1 MGLRVGPE
9 SDRTAPDRYR
19 RGVAS
24 PQTRSSI
31 VILAGARTPM
41 GRFQGGLSSLTAT
54 DLGAGAIAAA
64 IDRSRI
70 TPEDVDFAYLGNV
83 VAAGVGQVPARR
95 AAADAGIPLT
105 VPSTLLNRACLS
117 GLHAIHLASQMI
129 RLGEAD
135 TVVAGGMESMTNAPY
150 LLTKARS
157 GYRIGDGAVVDSM
170 MADGLTCT
178 LEHCAMG
185 EATERY
191 AAELGLA
198 REPQDAFAAASHER
212 AARAQK
218 DGLFA
223 TEIVPASIPQRRG
236 EPVVVSDDEGI
247 RTDADAESMGRLRAA
262 FAPDGNLTAGNAS
275 QISDGAAACIVTTMD
290 RAEALGIAPLAEVVS
305 HGQVAGP
312 DASLLHQPS
321 NAIGVALDRAG
332 LTVADMDLLEIN
344 EAFAAVAL
352 ASMDALGVTDE
363 IVNVNGGAIALGH
376 PIGMSGTRIV
386 LTLAHEL
393 ARRGGGLGAAGLC
406 GGGGQGEAMVLR
418 VAA

>member
-1 MGLRVGPE
+1 
-9 SDRTAPDRYR
+9 
-19 RGVAS
+19 
-24 PQTRSSI
+24 
-31 VILAGARTPM
+31 M
-41 GRFQGGLSSLTAT
+41 GRFQGGLSSQTAT
-54 DLGAGAIAAA
+54 DLGASAIAAA
-64 IDRSRI
+64 IERSGI
-70 TPEDVDFAYLGNV
+70 TPDQVDFAYLGNV

-117 GLHAIHLASQMI
+117 GLNAIHLASQMI

-157 GYRIGDGAVVDSM
+157 GYRIGDGVVVDSM

-178 LEHCAMG
+178 LEQCAMG

-191 AAELGLA
+191 AAELGLR
-198 REPQDAFAAASHER
+198 RESQDAFAAGSHER

-218 DGLFA
+218 EGLF
-223 TEIVPASIPQRRG
+223 TDEITPITISLKKGKQTVIA
-236 EPVVVSDDEGI
+236 DDEGI
-247 RTDADAESMGRLRAA
+247 RPDADAASMSRLPAA
-262 FAPDGNLTAGNAS
+262 FAPGGNITAGNAS
-275 QISDGAAACIVTTMD
+275 QISDGAAACVITTMD
-290 RAEALGIAPLAEVVS
+290 RAEAIGVSPLAELVS

-321 NAIGVALDRAG
+321 NAISLALERAD
-332 LTVADMDLLEIN
+332 LSINDLELLEIN

-352 ASMDALGVTDE
+352 ASMDALGVSE
-363 IVNVNGGAIALGH
+363 EMVNINGGAIALGH

-386 LTLAHEL
+386 LTLAYEL

-406 GGGGQGEAMVLR
+406 GGGGQGEAVVLR
-418 VAA
+418 VVG

>member
-1 MGLRVGPE
+1 
-9 SDRTAPDRYR
+9 
-19 RGVAS
+19 
-24 PQTRSSI
+24 
-31 VILAGARTPM
+31 M

-64 IDRSRI
+64 IDRSGI

-191 AAELGLA
+191 ASELGLA

-223 TEIVPASIPQRRG
+223 TEIVPVSIPQRRG

-247 RTDADAESMGRLRAA
+247 RTDADAESMGRLPAA

-321 NAIGVALDRAG
+321 NAISVALDRAG

-376 PIGMSGTRIV
+376 PIGMSGTRIA

>member
-64 IDRSRI
+64 IDRSGI

-95 AAADAGIPLT
+95 AVADAGIPLT

-129 RLGEAD
+129 RLGEAN

-191 AAELGLA
+191 ASQLGLA

-290 RAEALGIAPLAEVVS
+290 RAEALGITPLAEVVS

>member
-1 MGLRVGPE
+1 M
-9 SDRTAPDRYR
+9 
-19 RGVAS
+19 AS
-24 PQTRSSI
+24 PQTRPPT

-64 IDRSRI
+64 IDRSGI

-191 AAELGLA
+191 ASELGLA

-223 TEIVPASIPQRRG
+223 TEIVPVSIPQRRG

-247 RTDADAESMGRLRAA
+247 RTDADAESMGRLPAA

-321 NAIGVALDRAG
+321 NAISVALDRAG

-376 PIGMSGTRIV
+376 PIGMSGTRIA

>member
-1 MGLRVGPE
+1 MTG
-9 SDRTAPDRYR
+9 SATS
-19 RGVAS
+19 S
-24 PQTRSSI
+24 PI

-41 GRFQGGLSSLTAT
+41 GRFQGGLSSCSAT

-64 IDRSRI
+64 IERSGI

-129 RLGEAD
+129 RLGEAN

-191 AAELGLA
+191 ASELGLA

-223 TEIVPASIPQRRG
+223 TEIVPVSIPQRRG

-290 RAEALGIAPLAEVVS
+290 RAEALGITPLAEVVS

>member
-1 MGLRVGPE
+1 
-9 SDRTAPDRYR
+9 
-19 RGVAS
+19 
-24 PQTRSSI
+24 
-31 VILAGARTPM
+31 M

-64 IDRSRI
+64 IDRSGI

-95 AAADAGIPLT
+95 AVADAGIPLT

>member
-1 MGLRVGPE
+1 
-9 SDRTAPDRYR
+9 
-19 RGVAS
+19 
-24 PQTRSSI
+24 
-31 VILAGARTPM
+31 M

-54 DLGAGAIAAA
+54 DLGAVAIEEAVKRAGMAADD
-64 IDRSRI
+64 I
-70 TPEDVDFAYLGNV
+70 DFAYLGNV

-129 RLGEAD
+129 RLDEAE

-150 LLTKARS
+150 LLTKARG

-170 MADGLTCT
+170 MLDGLTCT

-191 AAELGLA
+191 AAELGLE
-198 REPQDAFAAASHER
+198 RGPQDAFAAASHER

-218 DGLFA
+218 DGLLA
-223 TEIVPASIPQRRG
+223 EEIAPVSVPQRRG
-236 EPVVVSDDEGI
+236 EPVVVVDDAGI
-247 RTDADAESMGRLRAA
+247 RPEADADSMGRLPAA
-262 FAPDGNLTAGNAS
+262 FVPDGNITAGNAS

-290 RAEALGIAPLAEVVS
+290 RAEALGVTPLAEVVA

-312 DASLLHQPS
+312 DASRLHQPS
-321 NAIGVALDRAG
+321 NAIALALQRAG
-332 LTVADMDLLEIN
+332 MTTGDLDLVEIN

-352 ASMDALGVTDE
+352 ASMDALGVPDDM
-363 IVNVNGGAIALGH
+363 VNVNGGAIALGH

-386 LTLAHEL
+386 LSLAHEL
-393 ARRGGGLGAAGLC
+393 KRRGGGIGAAGLC
-406 GGGGQGEAMVLR
+406 GGGGQGEALVVR

>member
-1 MGLRVGPE
+1 
-9 SDRTAPDRYR
+9 
-19 RGVAS
+19 
-24 PQTRSSI
+24 
-31 VILAGARTPM
+31 M

-54 DLGAGAIAAA
+54 DLGAVAIEEAVKRAGMAADD
-64 IDRSRI
+64 I
-70 TPEDVDFAYLGNV
+70 DFAYLGNV

-129 RLGEAD
+129 RLDEAE

-150 LLTKARS
+150 LLTKARG

-170 MADGLTCT
+170 MLDGLTCT

-191 AAELGLA
+191 AAELGLE
-198 REPQDAFAAASHER
+198 RGPQDAFAAASHER

-218 DGLFA
+218 DGLLA
-223 TEIVPASIPQRRG
+223 EEIAPVSVPQRRG
-236 EPVVVSDDEGI
+236 EPVVVVDDEGI
-247 RTDADAESMGRLRAA
+247 RPEADADSMGRLPAA
-262 FAPDGNLTAGNAS
+262 FVPDGNITAGNAS

-290 RAEALGIAPLAEVVS
+290 RAEALGVTPLAEVVA

-312 DASLLHQPS
+312 DASLLHPPS
-321 NAIGVALDRAG
+321 NAIALALQRAG
-332 LTVADMDLLEIN
+332 MTTGDLALVEIN

-352 ASMDALGVTDE
+352 ASMDALGVPDDM
-363 IVNVNGGAIALGH
+363 VNVNGGAIALGH

-386 LTLAHEL
+386 LSLAHEL
-393 ARRGGGLGAAGLC
+393 KRRGGGIGAAGLC
-406 GGGGQGEAMVLR
+406 GGGGQGEALVVR

>member
-64 IDRSRI
+64 IDRSGI

-95 AAADAGIPLT
+95 AVADAGIPLT

-352 ASMDALGVTDE
+352 ASMEALGVTDE

>member
-1 MGLRVGPE
+1 
-9 SDRTAPDRYR
+9 
-19 RGVAS
+19 
-24 PQTRSSI
+24 
-31 VILAGARTPM
+31 M
-41 GRFQGGLSSLTAT
+41 GRFQGGLSSQTAT
-54 DLGAGAIAAA
+54 DLGASAIAAA
-64 IDRSRI
+64 VERSGI
-70 TPEDVDFAYLGNV
+70 TPDQVDFAYLGNV

-117 GLHAIHLASQMI
+117 GLNAIHLASQMI

-157 GYRIGDGAVVDSM
+157 GYRIGDGVVVDSM

-178 LEHCAMG
+178 LEQCAMG

-191 AAELGLA
+191 AAELGLR
-198 REPQDAFAAASHER
+198 RESQDAFAAGSHER

-218 DGLFA
+218 EGLF
-223 TEIVPASIPQRRG
+223 TDEITPITISLKKGKQTVIA
-236 EPVVVSDDEGI
+236 DDEGI
-247 RTDADAESMGRLRAA
+247 RPDADAASMSRLAAA
-262 FAPDGNLTAGNAS
+262 FAPGGNITAGNAS
-275 QISDGAAACIVTTMD
+275 QISDGAAACVITTMD
-290 RAEALGIAPLAEVVS
+290 RAEAIGVSPLAELVS

-321 NAIGVALDRAG
+321 NAISLALERAD
-332 LTVADMDLLEIN
+332 LSINDLELLEIN

-352 ASMDALGVTDE
+352 ASMDALGVSE
-363 IVNVNGGAIALGH
+363 EMVNINGGAIALGH

-386 LTLAHEL
+386 LTLAYEL

-406 GGGGQGEAMVLR
+406 GGGGQGEAVVLR
-418 VAA
+418 VVG

>member
-64 IDRSRI
+64 IDRSGI

-95 AAADAGIPLT
+95 AVADAGIPLT

-191 AAELGLA
+191 ASELGLA

>member
-64 IDRSRI
+64 IDRSGI

-95 AAADAGIPLT
+95 AVADAGIPLT

-129 RLGEAD
+129 RLGEAN

>member
-64 IDRSRI
+64 IDRSGI

-191 AAELGLA
+191 ASELGLA

-223 TEIVPASIPQRRG
+223 TEIVPVSIPQRRG

-352 ASMDALGVTDE
+352 ASMEALGVTDE

>member
-1 MGLRVGPE
+1 
-9 SDRTAPDRYR
+9 
-19 RGVAS
+19 
-24 PQTRSSI
+24 
-31 VILAGARTPM
+31 M

-129 RLGEAD
+129 RLGEAN

-191 AAELGLA
+191 ASELGLA

-223 TEIVPASIPQRRG
+223 TEIVPVSIPQRRG

-321 NAIGVALDRAG
+321 NAIGVALDRVG
-332 LTVADMDLLEIN
+332 LTVADLDLLEIN

-352 ASMDALGVTDE
+352 ASMDALGVTNE

>member
-19 RGVAS
+19 RGGAS

-64 IDRSRI
+64 IDRSGI

-95 AAADAGIPLT
+95 AVADAGIPLT

-191 AAELGLA
+191 ASELGW
-198 REPQDAFAAASHER
+198 
-212 AARAQK
+212 
-218 DGLFA
+218 
-223 TEIVPASIPQRRG
+223 PASPRTPLPPRRTSG
-236 EPVVVSDDEGI
+236 PPGPRRTACSPPRSCRRVS
-247 RTDADAESMGRLRAA
+247 
-262 FAPDGNLTAGNAS
+262 P
-275 QISDGAAACIVTTMD
+275 
-290 RAEALGIAPLAEVVS
+290 
-305 HGQVAGP
+305 
-312 DASLLHQPS
+312 
-321 NAIGVALDRAG
+321 
-332 LTVADMDLLEIN
+332 
-344 EAFAAVAL
+344 
-352 ASMDALGVTDE
+352 
-363 IVNVNGGAIALGH
+363 
-376 PIGMSGTRIV
+376 
-386 LTLAHEL
+386 
-393 ARRGGGLGAAGLC
+393 RGG
-406 GGGGQGEAMVLR
+406 VNR
-418 VAA
+418 

>member
-1 MGLRVGPE
+1 
-9 SDRTAPDRYR
+9 
-19 RGVAS
+19 
-24 PQTRSSI
+24 
-31 VILAGARTPM
+31 M
-41 GRFQGGLSSLTAT
+41 GRFQGGPSSLTAT
-54 DLGAGAIAAA
+54 DLGAVAIEEAVKRAGMAADD
-64 IDRSRI
+64 I
-70 TPEDVDFAYLGNV
+70 DFAYLGNV

-129 RLGEAD
+129 RLDEAE

-150 LLTKARS
+150 LLTKARG

-170 MADGLTCT
+170 MLDGLTCT
-178 LEHCAMG
+178 LEQCAMG

-191 AAELGLA
+191 AAELGLE
-198 REPQDAFAAASHER
+198 RGPQDAFAAASHER

-218 DGLFA
+218 DGLLA
-223 TEIVPASIPQRRG
+223 EEIAPVSVPQRRG
-236 EPVVVSDDEGI
+236 EPVVVVDDEGI
-247 RTDADAESMGRLRAA
+247 RPEADADSMGRLPAA
-262 FAPDGNLTAGNAS
+262 FVPDGNITAGNAS

-290 RAEALGIAPLAEVVS
+290 RAEALGVTPLAEVVA

-321 NAIGVALDRAG
+321 NAIAIALQRAG
-332 LTVADMDLLEIN
+332 MTTGDLDLVEIN

-352 ASMDALGVTDE
+352 ASMDALGVPDDM
-363 IVNVNGGAIALGH
+363 VNVNGGAIALGH

-386 LTLAHEL
+386 LSLAHEL
-393 ARRGGGLGAAGLC
+393 KRRGGGIGAAGLC
-406 GGGGQGEAMVLR
+406 GGGGQGEALVVR

>member
-1 MGLRVGPE
+1 MGPE
-9 SDRTAPDRYR
+9 SDPTAPDRYR

-64 IDRSRI
+64 IDRSGI

-95 AAADAGIPLT
+95 AVADAGIPLT

-223 TEIVPASIPQRRG
+223 TEIVPVSIPQRRG

-290 RAEALGIAPLAEVVS
+290 RAEALGITPLAEVVS

>member
-1 MGLRVGPE
+1 
-9 SDRTAPDRYR
+9 
-19 RGVAS
+19 
-24 PQTRSSI
+24 
-31 VILAGARTPM
+31 M

-64 IDRSRI
+64 IDRSGI

-129 RLGEAD
+129 RLGEAN

-191 AAELGLA
+191 ASELGLA

-223 TEIVPASIPQRRG
+223 TEIVPVSIPQRRG

-290 RAEALGIAPLAEVVS
+290 RAEALGITPLAEVVS